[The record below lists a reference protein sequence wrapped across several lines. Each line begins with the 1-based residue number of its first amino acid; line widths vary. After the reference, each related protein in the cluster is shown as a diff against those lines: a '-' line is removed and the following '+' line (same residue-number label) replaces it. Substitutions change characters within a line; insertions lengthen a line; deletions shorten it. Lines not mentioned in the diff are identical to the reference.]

1 MSLIEPFTIED
12 RILTIREKLELS
24 QEEFG
29 ERIGVTK
36 STISLLER
44 KLRNPSERVIRDICR
59 EFNINEEWLRSGV
72 GGEDNMFI
80 NVTPQEKAYN
90 RFGYIMENA
99 APSKKAALSVLLE
112 MLYSIPDEQWD
123 LMMEQFEEIKK
134 EG

>member
-1 MSLIEPFTIED
+1 M
-12 RILTIREKLELS
+12 IREQLELS

-59 EFNINEEWLRSGV
+59 EFNINEEWLRNGARRHRRYT
-72 GGEDNMFI
+72 FI
-80 NVTPQEKAYN
+80 DVTPLERAYN

-99 APSKKAALSVLLE
+99 TPSKKAALSV
-112 MLYSIPDEQWD
+112 SIRDALQRP
-123 LMMEQFEEIKK
+123 
-134 EG
+134 

>member
-1 MSLIEPFTIED
+1 MIEPFTIED

-59 EFNINEEWLRSGV
+59 EFNINEEWLRNGV

>member
-1 MSLIEPFTIED
+1 MIEPFTIED
-12 RILTIREKLELS
+12 RILIIREKLELS

-59 EFNINEEWLRSGV
+59 EFNINEEWLRNGV

-99 APSKKAALSVLLE
+99 TPSKKAALSVLLE

-123 LMMEQFEEIKK
+123 LMMKQFEEIKK

>member
-1 MSLIEPFTIED
+1 MDSLTIED
-12 RILTIREKLELS
+12 RVLMIREQLELS

-59 EFNINEEWLRSGV
+59 EFNVNEDWLRNGT
-72 GGEDNMFI
+72 GGIENMFI
-80 NVTPQEKAYN
+80 NVTPLERAYN
-90 RFGYIMENA
+90 HFGYIMENA
-99 APSKKAALSVLLE
+99 IPSKKAALSILLE
-112 MLYSIPDEQWD
+112 MLYSVPDEQWD
-123 LMMEQFEEIKK
+123 LMMKQFEEIKK

>member
-1 MSLIEPFTIED
+1 MIEPFTIED
-12 RILTIREKLELS
+12 RILAIREKLELS

-59 EFNINEEWLRSGV
+59 EFNISEEWLRNGV

>member
-1 MSLIEPFTIED
+1 MIDPFTIED
-12 RILTIREKLELS
+12 RILIIREKLELS

-59 EFNINEEWLRSGV
+59 EFNINEEWLRNGV

-80 NVTPQEKAYN
+80 DVTPQEKAYN

-99 APSKKAALSVLLE
+99 TPSKKAALSVLLE
-112 MLYSIPDEQWD
+112 MLYSIPDEQWE
-123 LMMEQFEEIKK
+123 MMMKQFEEIKK

>member
-1 MSLIEPFTIED
+1 MIEPFTIED
-12 RILTIREKLELS
+12 RILIIREKLELS

-59 EFNINEEWLRSGV
+59 EFNINEEWLRNGV
-72 GGEDNMFI
+72 GGEDNMFVD
-80 NVTPQEKAYN
+80 VTPQEKAYN

-99 APSKKAALSVLLE
+99 TPSKKAALSVLLE

-123 LMMEQFEEIKK
+123 LMMKQFEEIKK

>member
-1 MSLIEPFTIED
+1 MDSSTIED
-12 RILTIREKLELS
+12 RILMVREKLELS

-59 EFNINEEWLRSGV
+59 EFNINEDWFRNGT
-72 GGEDNMFI
+72 GGEENMFI
-80 NVTPQEKAYN
+80 NITPQEKAYN
-90 RFGYIMENA
+90 HFGYIMENA
-99 APSKKAALSVLLE
+99 ASSKKAALSVLLE
-112 MLYSIPDEQWD
+112 MLYNVSDEQWEL
-123 LMMEQFEEIKK
+123 LMKQFEEIKK

>member
-1 MSLIEPFTIED
+1 LIEPFTIED
-12 RILTIREKLELS
+12 RILAIREKLELS

-59 EFNINEEWLRSGV
+59 EFNINEEWLRNGV

>member
-1 MSLIEPFTIED
+1 MLLIEPFTIED
-12 RILTIREKLELS
+12 RILIIREKLELS

-59 EFNINEEWLRSGV
+59 EFNINEEWLRNGV

-80 NVTPQEKAYN
+80 DVTPQEKVYN

-99 APSKKAALSVLLE
+99 TPSKKAALSVLLE
-112 MLYSIPDEQWD
+112 MLYSIPDEQWE
-123 LMMEQFEEIKK
+123 MMMKQFEEIKK

>member
-1 MSLIEPFTIED
+1 MDSLTIED
-12 RILTIREKLELS
+12 RVLMIREQLELS

-59 EFNINEEWLRSGV
+59 EFNVNEDWLRNGT
-72 GGEDNMFI
+72 GGIENMFI
-80 NVTPQEKAYN
+80 NVTPLERAYSH
-90 RFGYIMENA
+90 FGYIMENA
-99 APSKKAALSVLLE
+99 IPSKKAALSILLE
-112 MLYSIPDEQWD
+112 MLYSVPDEQWD
-123 LMMEQFEEIKK
+123 LMMKQFEEIKK

>member
-1 MSLIEPFTIED
+1 MDSLTIED
-12 RILTIREKLELS
+12 RVLMIREQLELS

-59 EFNINEEWLRSGV
+59 EFNVNEDWLRNGT
-72 GGEDNMFI
+72 GGIENMFI
-80 NVTPQEKAYN
+80 NVTPLERAYN
-90 RFGYIMENA
+90 HFGYIMENA
-99 APSKKAALSVLLE
+99 TPSKKAALSILLE
-112 MLYSIPDEQWD
+112 MLYNVPDEQWD
-123 LMMEQFEEIKK
+123 LMMKQFEKIKK